1 MDQFYGSITFSADFE
16 EFLKHFFAKFFEKY
30 EFLGNNFA
38 LQSHFLQETPKK
50 RPLLFASDTQP
61 LKGLCIT
68 SF

>member
-1 MDQFYGSITFSADFE
+1 VDHKYGPYFMVHSE
-16 EFLKHFFAKFFEKY
+16 Y
-30 EFLGNNFA
+30 LGNNFSK
-38 LQSHFLQETPKK
+38 QSHFLQETPKK